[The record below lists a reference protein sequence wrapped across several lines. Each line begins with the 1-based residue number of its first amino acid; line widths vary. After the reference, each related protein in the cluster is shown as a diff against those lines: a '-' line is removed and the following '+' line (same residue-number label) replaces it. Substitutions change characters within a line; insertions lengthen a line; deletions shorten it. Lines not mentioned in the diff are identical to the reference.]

1 VAARSREREWRKK
14 KKRIEKEE
22 WRKKGGQRYI
32 KDNGASLVG
41 ALVMLQGTKEADAL
55 PVHLGHSTRAPRLMT
70 PL

>member
-1 VAARSREREWRKK
+1 MEEEE

-41 ALVMLQGTKEADAL
+41 ALVMLQGTKEAGTL

-70 PL
+70 SL